1 MLTVI
6 DWYETQIAQ
15 LKQELNLIHCD
26 GTAAS
31 SELGNI
37 SVNSSAVGG
46 ATGNY
51 KALVKVSLECQI
63 IHLNEV

>member
-15 LKQELNLIHCD
+15 LKQEVTLTGLD
-26 GTAAS
+26 GTTS
-31 SELGNI
+31 CDSGNHDNNTSRM
-37 SVNSSAVGG
+37 SVNSTAVGG

-51 KALVKVSLECQI
+51 KALVKVGL
-63 IHLNEV
+63 